1 MTEESTGET
10 QGAGRPERGAGSLG
24 RRRLLG
30 GLAAAVPLL
39 LTGCSSHNGK
49 GNHNGKGD
57 KASSEAGPS
66 GAGASGTGTAAAA
79 APSGGS
85 AGDVFVM
92 IIRHG
97 EKPDGSHPGID
108 DDGHRD
114 SHSLTERGWARAK
127 ALPQLFDPP
136 QGQPLKPGL
145 ARPTRIFAATDQ
157 GPKAGAHRM
166 RQTVTPLA
174 KALGLPVDTDY
185 AESQE
190 AALAKAV
197 LGISSPVLIC
207 WEHSR
212 IPHIVKALGA
222 DGSGAPATWP
232 DRFDLVWAFTRTA
245 GKWTFHEIPQHLLDG
260 DA

>member
-1 MTEESTGET
+1 MTEVSTVAT
-10 QGAGRPERGAGSLG
+10 WGAGRSERTTGSLG
-24 RRRLLG
+24 RRGMLG
-30 GLAAAVPLL
+30 GLVAAVPLL
-39 LTGCSSHNGK
+39 LAGCSSHSGK
-49 GNHNGKGD
+49 DG
-57 KASSEAGPS
+57 KASSGASSS
-66 GAGASGTGTAAAA
+66 GKGASGMASAAA
-79 APSGGS
+79 APSGGDD
-85 AGDVFVM
+85 GDVFVM

-97 EKPDGSHPGID
+97 EKPDGSQPGID
-108 DDGHRD
+108 ENGHQD

-174 KALGLPVDTDY
+174 KALGLQLDLSY

-190 AALAKAV
+190 ADLAKAV

-212 IPHIVKALGA
+212 IPHIVKGLGA
-222 DGSGAPATWP
+222 EHSGAPGTWP
-232 DRFDLVWAFTRTA
+232 DRFDLVWVLTRTS
-245 GKWTFHEIPQHLLDG
+245 GKWTFREIQQHLLDG